1 MHESEELSRSIE
13 YLYDAVL
20 DPEKWTLALEATSR
34 FVGGVAANLFW
45 QDAASSEVAVF
56 HSWNEDPFYSKL
68 YFEKYASLNPYFP
81 ALAFVEVG
89 KVVAGADLIPHEE
102 FRQTRFYLEWVKPQ
116 NYIDVIGANLER
128 TATTS
133 AFFAVRRHER
143 QGVIDDGARRR
154 CQLIAPHV
162 KRAVSIGK
170 VIEKGR
176 KQERLFES
184 TLNRISSA
192 AVFVNATGRI
202 VFANPAAEKYLS
214 AKSVIRA
221 DGGTLSAIN
230 FEADRALKGAFAAA
244 ERGDAALGIQGIE
257 VVLATNGRCRHIAH
271 ILPLASD
278 ARRDASTIG
287 AVAAL
292 FINEILLALPSP
304 LEKIAERY
312 RLTPS
317 ELRVLSAVFD
327 EGGVREIAARLG
339 ISVATVK
346 THLNHIFS
354 KTGTRRQADLVRL
367 AGRPDPD

>member
-1 MHESEELSRSIE
+1 MNESEELSQSIE

-20 DPEKWTLALEATSR
+20 DPAKWTLALEATSR
-34 FVGGVAANLFW
+34 FVGGEAANLFW
-45 QDAASSEVAVF
+45 QDATTNEVAVF
-56 HSWNEDPFYSKL
+56 HSWNEDQFYTQL

-116 NYIDVIGANLER
+116 KFIDVIGANLER
-128 TATTS
+128 TATTA

-143 QGVIDDGARRR
+143 QGVIDDDARRR
-154 CQLIAPHV
+154 FQLVVPHV

-170 VIEKGR
+170 VVEKGR
-176 KQERLFES
+176 EQERLFES

-192 AVFVNATGRI
+192 AVFVNAVGRI
-202 VFANPAAEKYLS
+202 VFANPAAEEYLR
-214 AKSVIRA
+214 AKAVIQA
-221 DGGTLSAIN
+221 DQGILCAADLA
-230 FEADRALKGAFAAA
+230 ADRALKDAFAAA
-244 ERGDAALGIQGIE
+244 ERGDAALGIKGIE
-257 VVLATNGRCRHIAH
+257 VVLASNGRRRHIAH
-271 ILPLASD
+271 ILPLGSD
-278 ARRDASTIG
+278 ARRDASTVG

-292 FINEILLALPSP
+292 FVNEIVLALSSP
-304 LEKIAERY
+304 LEKIAARY

-367 AGRPDPD
+367 AGRLDTD

>member
-1 MHESEELSRSIE
+1 MNESEELSQSIE

-20 DPEKWTLALEATSR
+20 DPAKWTLALEATSR
-34 FVGGVAANLFW
+34 FVGGEAANLFW
-45 QDAASSEVAVF
+45 QDAATNEVAVF
-56 HSWNEDPFYSKL
+56 HSWNEDQFYTQL

-116 NYIDVIGANLER
+116 NFIDVIGANLER
-128 TATTS
+128 TATTA

-143 QGVIDDGARRR
+143 QGVIDDDARRR
-154 CQLIAPHV
+154 FQLVVPHV

-170 VIEKGR
+170 VVEKGR
-176 KQERLFES
+176 EQERLFQS

-192 AVFVNATGRI
+192 AVFVNAVGRI
-202 VFANPAAEKYLS
+202 VFANPAAEEFLR
-214 AKSVIRA
+214 AKAVIQSDQGVLCAA
-221 DGGTLSAIN
+221 DLA
-230 FEADRALKGAFAAA
+230 ADRALKDAFAAA
-244 ERGDAALGIQGIE
+244 ERGDAALGIKGIE
-257 VVLATNGRCRHIAH
+257 VVLASNGRRRHIAH

-278 ARRDASTIG
+278 ARRDASTVG

-292 FINEILLALPSP
+292 FVNEIVLALPSP
-304 LEKIAERY
+304 LEKIAMRY

-327 EGGVREIAARLG
+327 QGGVREIAARLG

-367 AGRPDPD
+367 AGRPDTD